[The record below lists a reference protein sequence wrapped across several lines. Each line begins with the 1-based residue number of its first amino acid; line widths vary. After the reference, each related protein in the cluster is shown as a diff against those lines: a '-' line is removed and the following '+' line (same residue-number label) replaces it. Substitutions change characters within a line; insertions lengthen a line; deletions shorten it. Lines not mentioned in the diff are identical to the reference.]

1 MEKKITIFYGSREG
15 TREVEANVDTQRI
28 VDFLM
33 ASKKD
38 GGPLPD
44 HPEGDK
50 RFWKGYEAALR
61 DLINEYD
68 LADAI
73 ADCGGFGEWLAEDER
88 ERRGF

>member
-1 MEKKITIFYGSREG
+1 MKVTIIDGSREG
-15 TREVEANVDTQRI
+15 TREVEAKVDAQRI

-50 RFWKGYEAALR
+50 DFWKGYEAALR
-61 DLINEYD
+61 DLIDGYG
-68 LADAI
+68 LVDAI
-73 ADCGGFGEWLAEDER
+73 ADCGEFGEWLAEDER
-88 ERRGF
+88 ERRGL

>member
-1 MEKKITIFYGSREG
+1 MKVTIIDGSREG
-15 TREVEANVDTQRI
+15 TREVEAKVDTERV

-33 ASKKD
+33 NSKKD

-44 HPEGDK
+44 HPEGGKD
-50 RFWKGYEAALR
+50 FWKGYEAALR
-61 DLINEYD
+61 DLIDEYG
-68 LADAI
+68 LVDAI